1 MVQVAQLIKRISHNP
16 GPALAAPVLVF
27 NEFLFEGKAVGV
39 DRLGALDAFSHE
51 IASSTTTL
59 TCLPFNGLI
68 SL

>member
-1 MVQVAQLIKRISHNP
+1 
-16 GPALAAPVLVF
+16 LVF